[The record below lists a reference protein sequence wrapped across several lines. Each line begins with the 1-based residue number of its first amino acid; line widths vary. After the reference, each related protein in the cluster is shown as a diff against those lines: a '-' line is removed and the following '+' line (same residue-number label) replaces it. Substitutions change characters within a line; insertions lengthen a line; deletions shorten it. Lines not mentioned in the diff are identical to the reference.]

1 METTTTW
8 WGNGTRFFF
17 KRQIWYRRC
26 RTECEQCAILLGG
39 YSIDAITM
47 HLIRSVKLNDSV
59 KVWFLVIW
67 VCCWKMSLLIVLV
80 RLLMFLLTTG
90 ESPGSSFRLKWTCA
104 CKLLT
109 WHDITRVQETIMD
122 CKNYNKQ
129 IYIKYVHYEMFQ
141 QIETR
146 MVLFFCRWHH
156 FGYTFFIHQWNLR
169 FSNCCLSPPFWKHV
183 DHVFQGVRLKAHFRW
198 PPRSR
203 VISHWRHPNRT
214 QHWWPI
220 RCNSGWRRSSF
231 LAVDSI
237 QWFWCPLKHNCSQ
250 EFLVLCVFLLI
261 SFVSVFF
268 SLRGVGG
275 MENME
280 TCCFLKTL
288 VAMSSQVKPAAHLRV
303 YK

>member
-1 METTTTW
+1 MTQHP
-8 WGNGTRFFF
+8 RK
-17 KRQIWYRRC
+17 KR
-26 RTECEQCAILLGG
+26 
-39 YSIDAITM
+39 S
-47 HLIRSVKLNDSV
+47 
-59 KVWFLVIW
+59 
-67 VCCWKMSLLIVLV
+67 
-80 RLLMFLLTTG
+80 
-90 ESPGSSFRLKWTCA
+90 WTA
-104 CKLLT
+104 K
-109 WHDITRVQETIMD
+109 III
-122 CKNYNKQ
+122 NK
-129 IYIKYVHYEMFQ
+129 YIKYIHYEMFQ

-146 MVLFFCRWHH
+146 MVLVFCRLHH

-237 QWFWCPLKHNCSQ
+237 QWFWCPLKHSCSQ

-268 SLRGVGG
+268 PCGGWGNGKYGNLLFFLNFGGHVEPSQTCSSL
-275 MENME
+275 E
-280 TCCFLKTL
+280 
-288 VAMSSQVKPAAHLRV
+288 SIQVTRYEYIYIYMGDPVPKWNSYPPLN
-303 YK
+303 